1 MKLIKEVLEVQ
12 TTHLRD
18 GNAAMLA
25 TLLHIVI
32 LSSVI
37 VAMDLGIKLKIVGV
51 HRNNP

>member
-1 MKLIKEVLEVQ
+1 MIKEVLEVQ

-37 VAMDLGIKLKIVGV
+37 VEMDLGIKIKTIGL
-51 HRNNP
+51 H